1 MPDWLPSWQLPRGLM
16 MLDTGVDLAYVDL
29 PPVDATRPGRAL
41 TAAHP
46 TLVLLHG
53 YTNDADS
60 WAATAATLRELLPG
74 CRLVIP
80 DLRGHG
86 ASALPRDGAW
96 RSDPAGAFTMGD
108 MASDIAELMVRLEL
122 GPAVVV
128 GHSMGSLI
136 AQALALSRPDLL
148 SSLILVSST
157 GDARGAPF
165 LSDWLR
171 DDVIAGQWR
180 SSPAAGRLIWPEQ
193 AMGVSPFDLDPD
205 AVAWMQQLWNF
216 YPLTPGRSTREQAER
231 AARLPLAT
239 WVGALDGILR
249 HARLAELQRLTV
261 PTFAMWATQDSFFR
275 RAMQESLIAALA
287 ASSRRGGR
295 FVWKQYGH
303 LPLPDNGIQVDD
315 LGHNL
320 TWDAPTEVGRDIAA
334 FAVAGAP
341 TTTWFRSNAPSD
353 PYRIIAEPN
362 RATLV
367 VG

>member
-1 MPDWLPSWQLPRGLM
+1 MPDWLPSWQLPRGLV
-16 MLDTGVDLAYVDL
+16 MLDTGVDLAYADL
-29 PPVDATRPGRAL
+29 PPVNSHRPGRAL

-96 RSDPAGAFTMGD
+96 RSDPAGAFSMGE
-108 MASDIAELMVRLEL
+108 MASDIVALMDRLNL
-122 GPAVVV
+122 GPALVV

-136 AQALALSRPDLL
+136 AQAMAFTRPDLL
-148 SSLILVSST
+148 SALILVSST

-171 DDVIAGQWR
+171 DAVIAGQWR
-180 SSPAAGRLIWPEQ
+180 SSPAARRLIWPEQ
-193 AMGVSPFDLDPD
+193 AMGASPLDLDPD
-205 AVAWMQQLWNF
+205 APAWMQQFWNN
-216 YPLTPGRSTREQAER
+216 YPLTPGRSTREMAER

-239 WVGALDGILR
+239 WTGALDGILR
-249 HARLAELQRLTV
+249 HDGLAELERLTV
-261 PTFAMWATQDSFFR
+261 PTFVMWATQDSFFR
-275 RAMQESLIAALA
+275 QVMQEPLIAALA
-287 ASSRRGGR
+287 TSSRRGGH
-295 FVWKQYGH
+295 FVWKQYGRR
-303 LPLPDNGIQVDD
+303 PLPEDGIQVDD

-320 TWDAPTEVGRDIAA
+320 SWDAPTEVARDIAA
-334 FAVAGAP
+334 FAVTGAP
-341 TTTWFRSNAPSD
+341 TTTWFRSDAPSD

-362 RATLV
+362 GAPLV
-367 VG
+367 VS